1 MTEPAV
7 TVGVVAGIGPQQLER
22 TMGAVLEQLA
32 DGDSLLVALLRGISA
47 PEEAGLRVAEARS
60 AYRAVIVVDLVE
72 GMAPEDPMLAIS
84 PAAARNAILARARG
98 DVVAY
103 LDDGGLPLAGWL
115 ESIRASFIDSGV
127 DAVAGAF
134 EAPTIGPEPGA
145 RPGGRL
151 RWTGHLVTDY
161 SASVS
166 APTSLASG
174 RNCAVRRRLALELGG
189 FDEAF
194 EMEWPYED
202 VEFFTRLAKVG
213 GRTFFV
219 PGALIRLMP
228 VSKPRGPGEESG
240 TLLLEEQAGQ
250 SRSMAAIF
258 ARHEAWA
265 LIVMMLSHL
274 LQVVIDV
281 VAARLP
287 IGAPARIAR
296 EMLTGVRVG
305 VRPVTQTFGKGERAV
320 K

>member
-7 TVGVVAGIGPQQLER
+7 TVGVVAGIGPQRLER

-32 DGDSLLVALLRGISA
+32 DGDCLLVALLRGIRA
-47 PEEAGLRVAEARS
+47 PVESGMRVAEARS
-60 AYRAVIVVDLVE
+60 AYSTAIEVDLVE

-98 DVVAY
+98 DVVVY

-161 SASVS
+161 SAPVS

-174 RNCAVRRRLALELGG
+174 RNCAVRRRLAFELGG

-228 VSKPRGPGEESG
+228 LSKPRGPGESRR
-240 TLLLEEQAGQ
+240 LLLEEQAGQ

-281 VAARLP
+281 FAARLP
-287 IGAPARIAR
+287 TGAPARIAR